1 MKNKLGILLFLLGIF
16 PGLYFLGFTF
26 YGYARILNC
35 YVTPGCSELL
45 MIPAVSSL
53 FGFPSWLAVVV
64 GLNLMEKRF

>member
-35 YVTPGCSELL
+35 YGTPGCSELL